1 MCGIVG
7 YVGERKVEEVLI
19 DGLKR
24 LEYRGYDSCGLALAS
39 SEMEIYR
46 KRAKGRIENLAS
58 AVSKNP
64 PGLRNSG
71 IAHTRWATHGEP
83 NEDNAHPHSDCS
95 GEIVVVH
102 NGIIENFSQLKEEL
116 IAKEHVFSSQTD
128 TEVIAHLIEE
138 KLKEVSKSFGIKHN
152 VLEPVFFE
160 AFRRAVNLLKGSFAL
175 GAIWAK
181 TPDMI
186 LSARMQ
192 SPLVIGAGENENFL
206 SSDVSA
212 FLKYTKKV
220 YFVEDGEI
228 VVLRRGGA
236 NFFDLKGKKKAKEI
250 STINWDL
257 SMAEKGG
264 YRHFMLKEIHEQA
277 DSVENTMAGRLLP
290 LEENKVFEEIGLKA
304 ELAAKI
310 SEVQI
315 IACGTAFHA
324 GLAGRYVFEKLGIKT
339 SADLASEFENRAA
352 LLDKNTLVI
361 AVSQSGETADTIHAV
376 KMAKRNGNNVLA
388 ITNTLGS
395 SITRE
400 SDYTFYTHCGPEIGV
415 ASTKAFLGQLTAFYM
430 LALNLSKSKGLLKH
444 ENLSKYSQELLRLP
458 SLIKDT
464 LGLENKIE
472 KLTEAFSSKEHYLF
486 IARDISYPVALEGAL
501 KIKEISY
508 VHAEGYAAGEMKHGP
523 IAIIEQGMPV
533 IAIATSS
540 SQLDLIRGNM
550 EEARARGAEL
560 IAVVDEESRKNVKAK
575 HYLEVP
581 LINELFSAAIS
592 VIPLQLFAYYIALQR
607 KCDID
612 KPRNLAKSVTVR

>member
-7 YVGERKVEEVLI
+7 YIGERKVEDVLI
-19 DGLKR
+19 DGLRR

-39 SEMEIYR
+39 DKGEIYR
-46 KRAKGRIENLAS
+46 ERARGRIDNLAS
-58 AVSKNP
+58 AVLNNP
-64 PGLRNSG
+64 PGIRKSG

-83 NEDNAHPHSDCS
+83 NEDNAHPHADCS

-116 IAKEHVFSSQTD
+116 IAKNHVFSSQTD

-138 KLKEVSKSFGIKHN
+138 KLKEVSKGVGIKHN

-175 GAIWAK
+175 CAIWAR
-181 TPDMI
+181 TPEMI
-186 LSARMQ
+186 LSARMH

-206 SSDVSA
+206 ASDVSA

-228 VVLRRGGA
+228 VVLRRDLA
-236 NFFDLKGKKKAKEI
+236 NFFDLKGKKKVKEI

-264 YRHFMLKEIHEQA
+264 YRHFMLKEIHEQP
-277 DSVENTMAGRLLP
+277 DSVKNTMAGRLLP
-290 LEENKVFEEIGLKA
+290 IEENKVLDEIGLKA
-304 ELAAKI
+304 DFASNI

-324 GLAGRYVFEKLGIKT
+324 GLVGRYLFEKLGIKT
-339 SADLASEFENRAA
+339 SADIASEFENRSS
-352 LLDKNTLVI
+352 LLDKNALVI
-361 AVSQSGETADTIHAV
+361 AVSQSGETADTIYAV
-376 KMAKRNGNNVLA
+376 KMAKKRGNNVLA

-400 SDYTFYTHCGPEIGV
+400 ADYTLYTHCGPEIGV

-430 LALNLSKSKGLLKH
+430 LALSLSKVKGLLKK
-444 ENLSKYSQELLRLP
+444 EELNKYSQDLLELP
-458 SLIKDT
+458 SLIEKA
-464 LGLENKIE
+464 LELENKIE
-472 KLTEAFSSKEHYLF
+472 KLAEAFSSREHYLF

-523 IAIIEQGMPV
+523 IAIIEEGMPV

-540 SQLDLIRGNM
+540 SQLDLIKGNM

-560 IAVVDEESRKNVKAK
+560 IAIVDEESRRSVKAK
-575 HYLEVP
+575 HYLEIPMV
-581 LINELFSAAIS
+581 NELFSAAIS